1 MDLNG
6 EAYISHILSE
16 RFQLNELQ
24 VKRFLNDTSNKGDIE
39 AKLRLLD
46 SNDLLTGIVFEEGT
60 DVFSAPLFSC
70 TFEEAEFAL
79 QIPEMMH
86 FSESQKQEYYKR
98 VLYWSRFTDMRNTV
112 LPSLEK
118 ICDKE
123 TAVEIL

>member
-60 DVFSAPLFSC
+60 DVFFY
-70 TFEEAEFAL
+70 T
-79 QIPEMMH
+79 
-86 FSESQKQEYYKR
+86 
-98 VLYWSRFTDMRNTV
+98 TV
-112 LPSLEK
+112 
-118 ICDKE
+118 
-123 TAVEIL
+123 